1 MDLLDWHRER
11 LSSRR
16 LAVLIK
22 HLPRD
27 SAVNRDLHGEAA
39 DWSVTDHLLAAAV
52 DHLAAANWMFASVNS
67 EEGDQPEPPAP
78 VPRPGDGA
86 EADDAEP
93 VAPGGTG
100 GGYPDRTAGSA
111 AETPTAAPTANGSG
125 PQRPSPVELARFFA

>member
-27 SAVNRDLHGEAA
+27 SALNRDLHGEAA

-67 EEGDQPEPPAP
+67 EEGDQPEPPVP
-78 VPRPGDGA
+78 VPRPGDASEDADTDETEGGNEEGSRSADLAADEHAVGA
-86 EADDAEP
+86 AANTP
-93 VAPGGTG
+93 APQ
-100 GGYPDRTAGSA
+100 S
-111 AETPTAAPTANGSG
+111 
-125 PQRPSPVELARFFA
+125 PSPAELARFFG